1 MLKNNRIKSKRNI
14 HAIKKQTV
22 IHSQM
27 AGLDRLLIK
36 IDLVNWDMVK
46 ENTNSTLLTLFQ
58 LQNAIENGSRP
69 YFYGDLYFDYFLG

>member
-1 MLKNNRIKSKRNI
+1 
-14 HAIKKQTV
+14 
-22 IHSQM
+22 M